1 MVTFRFLQR
10 NKRLGRW
17 AQQNK
22 LNIIMG
28 HHSMEEEEEEERNW
42 RCSNS
47 NSHRYMDHELD
58 HELDHEF
65 ALPNDPR

>member
-1 MVTFRFLQR
+1 
-10 NKRLGRW
+10 
-17 AQQNK
+17 
-22 LNIIMG
+22 MG